1 MHEQAFGIIIS
12 FGSKQFLHIYA
23 ILCIDASLHS
33 LTTLHVSASPN
44 AFLISLC
51 SLRLAGV
58 STFESFL
65 PLLVSL
71 AVSHA
76 ASPSPGAGIV
86 PLVADYLTQLSGGLI
101 VTPATISSPAAVPAL
116 QSLVSTPNAQL
127 PVATRLPNVPVT
139 LFDSLRLFA
148 TISLESGLDMIAL
161 RSPPSSTPTVA
172 APVSAG
178 PQGGERS
185 PSSPIPGP
193 SQAPR
198 PRLSRRVV
206 RAHRYRALP
215 SQPPRPP

>member
-139 LFDSLRLFA
+139 RFDSLCLFA
-148 TISLESGLDMIAL
+148 TISLDMIAL
-161 RSPPSSTPTVA
+161 RSPPSSTP
-172 APVSAG
+172 
-178 PQGGERS
+178 
-185 PSSPIPGP
+185 
-193 SQAPR
+193 
-198 PRLSRRVV
+198 
-206 RAHRYRALP
+206 
-215 SQPPRPP
+215 PPRSRLGPRVGSARRHRPSPARRKRPGLG